1 MMNFP
6 TGLRLRTIFRVDQ
19 LDDVLSMVRPNFRF
33 APQHTKVKYFNVPC
47 AFDIESTSFTDAD
60 GIKRATMYVWT
71 FGIYGL
77 VIMGRTWD
85 EFVTLCKN
93 LSTVLDLHE
102 NKRLIVYVHNL
113 AFDFQFFRKW
123 LEWLEVFAIDVRKPI
138 YAISTIGIEFRC
150 SYLQSGYSLAKIGND
165 LHIYHVCKL
174 VGDLDYDLIR
184 HSNTPLSEKE
194 LDYCANDVRVVMAYI
209 QECIETEGDIGRIPL
224 TKTGY
229 VRRYCRECCLGSKSM
244 SKQERGLMRLR
255 YREQINHLSMS
266 VDEYRQL
273 KRAFQGG
280 FTHANPY
287 YVNKVVHGMRGYDF
301 TSSYPAVLISRR
313 FPMGPAEIVEIRQMS
328 DLYHNLRLYCCVFD
342 IEFIGLESK
351 VTFDNYISRSRCWYQ
366 GTDKDIIQD
375 SNGRIVRASI
385 IRTTITGEDF
395 MIIRKMYTWVKIK
408 IRNFRRYKRDYLPTE
423 FIKAILK
430 LYNDKTLLKGVSGRE
445 IDYAVSKAMLNS
457 CYGMTVTDPAKD
469 PVTYVD
475 NMWSNEGER
484 KNETVVSE
492 VEKLIAKYN
501 NDKNRF
507 LFYAWG
513 IWVCAYARQNLFT
526 GILEF
531 GNDYIY
537 SDTDSIKVIN
547 TDKHQQ
553 YIDKYNEN
561 IRRMLYKAMD
571 YHKLPYSMVEPIKGK
586 MLGVWD
592 YDGEIESFKTL
603 GAKRYL
609 TRYTNGKIVMTVA
622 GLNKQIALHY
632 LCMGWYS
639 YINTHTQN
647 FDPFDKFSTELY
659 VPPEYTGKKTH
670 TYIDTAMDGVLTD
683 YLGNTS
689 EYHELSG
696 VHLKPADYSLSVTQE
711 YFNYFMSIQ
720 DID

>member
-1 MMNFP
+1 MMNFLD
-6 TGLRLRTIFRVDQ
+6 GLMSRTIYRVDQ
-19 LDDVLSMVRPNFRF
+19 LDEVLSGVRPNFRF
-33 APQHTKVKYFNVPC
+33 AQQHNKVKYFNVPC
-47 AFDIESTSFTDAD
+47 AFDIESTSWIDGD

-77 VIMGRTWD
+77 VIIGRTWE

-93 LSTVLDLHE
+93 LSNVLDLHE

-123 LEWLEVFAIDVRKPI
+123 LEWVEVFSVNMRKPV
-138 YAISTIGIEFRC
+138 YAVSTLGLEFRC
-150 SYLQSGYSLAKIGND
+150 SYIQSGYSLAKIGKD
-165 LHIYHVCKL
+165 LHTYHVRKL
-174 VGDLDYDLIR
+174 VGDLDYDLLR

-194 LDYCANDVRVVMAYI
+194 IDYCANDVRVVMAYI

-229 VRRYCRECCLGSKSM
+229 VRRYCRECCLGSKSI
-244 SKQERGLMRLR
+244 SKKDRGIMRLR
-255 YREQINHLSMS
+255 YQDQISHLRMS

-287 YVNKVVHGMRGYDF
+287 YTNKVVHNMRGFDF
-301 TSSYPAVLISRR
+301 TSSYPTVLIARR
-313 FPMGPAEIVEIRQMS
+313 FPMGPSELVEIHRMS
-328 DLYHNLRLYCCVFD
+328 ELYYNLRLYCCVFD
-342 IEFIGLESK
+342 VEFTGLESK

-366 GTDKDIIQD
+366 GTDKDVIQD
-375 SNGRIVRASI
+375 SNGRVVRASI

-395 MIIRKMYTWVKIK
+395 LIIRKMYTWSCIK

-430 LYNDKTLLKGVSGRE
+430 LYNDKTLLKGVPGRE

-469 PVTYVD
+469 KITYID
-475 NMWSNEGER
+475 NEWPNEGDR
-484 KNETVVSE
+484 KHETVISE
-492 VEKLIAKYN
+492 VEKLISDYN
-501 NDKNRF
+501 KDKNRF

-547 TDKHQQ
+547 ADRHMQ
-553 YIDKYNEN
+553 YINSYNDK
-561 IRRMLYKAMD
+561 IKRALYKAMD
-571 YHKLPYSMVEPIKGK
+571 YHKLPYSMVEPLPGK
-586 MLGVWD
+586 LLGVWD
-592 YDGEIESFKTL
+592 DDGDIESFKTL

-609 TRYTNGKIVMTVA
+609 TRYRNGKIVMTVA

-632 LCMGWYS
+632 LCTGWS
-639 YINTHTQN
+639 SDIKTHAQN
-647 FDPFDKFSTELY
+647 FDPFDKFTTDLY
-659 VPPEYTGKKTH
+659 IPPEYTGKKTH

-683 YLGNTS
+683 YMGVS
-689 EYHELSG
+689 CEYHELSG
-696 VHLKPADYSLSVTQE
+696 VHLQPADYSLSVTQD
-711 YFNYFMSIQ
+711 YYNYFMSVQ

>member
-1 MMNFP
+1 MMNFLN
-6 TGLRLRTIFRVDQ
+6 GLRSRTIFRVDQ
-19 LDDVLSMVRPNFRF
+19 LDEVLSMVRPNFRF

-47 AFDIESTSFTDAD
+47 AFDIESTSFTDGD

-85 EFVTLCKN
+85 EFVTLCNN

-102 NKRLIVYVHNL
+102 NKRLVVYVHNL

-123 LEWLEVFAIDVRKPI
+123 LEWIEVFAIDVRKPI
-138 YAISTIGIEFRC
+138 YATSTLGIEFRC
-150 SYLQSGYSLAKIGND
+150 SYLQSGYSLAKIGKD
-165 LHIYHVCKL
+165 LHTYKVKKL
-174 VGDLDYDLIR
+174 VGDLDYDLLR
-184 HSNTPLSEKE
+184 HSKTPLSEKE

-244 SKQERGLMRLR
+244 TKQERGLMRLR
-255 YREQINHLSMS
+255 YREQINHLCMS

-287 YVNKVVHGMRGYDF
+287 YVNRVIHNMRGYDF

-313 FPMGPAEIVEIRQMS
+313 FPMGPAEIVEISRMS
-328 DLYHNLRLYCCVFD
+328 DLIHNLRLYCCVFD
-342 IEFIGLESK
+342 VEFSGLESK

-366 GTDKDIIQD
+366 GTDKDVIQD

-395 MIIRKMYTWVKIK
+395 LIIRKMYTWDKIK

-423 FIKAILK
+423 FVKAVLK
-430 LYNDKTLLKGVSGRE
+430 LYYDKTKLKGDKE
-445 IDYAVSKAMLNS
+445 HAIDYAISKAMLNS
-457 CYGMTVTDPAKD
+457 CYGMCVTDPAKD

-484 KNETVVSE
+484 KNEHVVSE
-492 VEKLIAKYN
+492 IEKLIAKYN
-501 NDKNRF
+501 SDKNRF

-547 TDKHQQ
+547 ADKHKQ
-553 YIDKYNEN
+553 YFDKYNDN

-571 YHKLPYSMVEPIKGK
+571 YHKLPYSMVEPIEGK
-586 MLGVWD
+586 LMGVWD
-592 YDGEIESFKTL
+592 NDGEIESFKTL

-609 TRYTNGKIVMTVA
+609 TRYTNGEIIMTVA
-622 GLNKQIALHY
+622 GLNKKISLHY
-632 LCMGWYS
+632 LCKGWCS
-639 YINTHTQN
+639 DINTRTTN

-659 VPPEYTGKKTH
+659 VPPDYTGKKTH
-670 TYIDTAMDGVLTD
+670 TYIDTTMDGILTD
-683 YLGNTS
+683 YLGNPS

-696 VHLKPADYSLSVTQE
+696 VHLQPADYSLSVTQE
-711 YFNYFMSIQ
+711 YFNYFMSVQ